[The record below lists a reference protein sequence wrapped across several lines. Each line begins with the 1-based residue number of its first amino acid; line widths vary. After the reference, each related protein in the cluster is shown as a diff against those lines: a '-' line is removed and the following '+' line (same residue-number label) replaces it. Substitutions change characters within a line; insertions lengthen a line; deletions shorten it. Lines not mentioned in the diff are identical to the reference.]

1 MLLNL
6 SGQACIAQSRVLVPR
21 SRAAEMTRTLADA
34 VAATPVG
41 DPFDAGTVVGPLVSA
56 AQRDRVEGYLHSARE
71 EGASVV
77 VGGGRPAHLDR
88 GFYVEPT
95 LLADVTNSMRVA
107 REEIF
112 GPVMSV
118 LVYDSQDQ
126 AISIAN
132 DSVYGLAGS
141 VWTRDEGRGVE
152 IARRL
157 DTGMVSVN
165 GAPQAWAAPFGG
177 FKQSGLGREMGPEGL
192 RLYTELKA
200 IAVAGSRS
208 G

>member
-21 SRAAEMTRTLADA
+21 SRATEITQALAEA

-41 DPFDAGTVVGPLVSA
+41 DPFDPATVVGPLVSA
-56 AQRDRVEGYLHSARE
+56 AQRDRVEGYLRSARE
-71 EGASVV
+71 QGASVV
-77 VGGGRPAHLDR
+77 VGGGRPGHLDR

-95 LLADVTNSMRVA
+95 VLADVTNSMRVA

-118 LVYDSQDQ
+118 LVYDSQDE
-126 AISIAN
+126 AISMAN

-200 IAVAGSRS
+200 IAVAETGS